1 MSRTGSGT
9 QTDPYIVDS
18 FEDFVTTANT
28 NGVYMELPAD
38 AENKVMDVNDSSYRN
53 GKPKML
59 ELRCASLNG
68 NGWTIRNLNIT
79 DTDNAIYTTDARTV
93 VVRNLHFENLRA
105 NTGSNS
111 FFHLNPCLFED
122 CSFACVHTHGD
133 SASSFNKLINSTIQ
147 PVMRRCAISITKE
160 GTGSAEKYFRNLQLD
175 TCTITLDLPL
185 YGTNQNLILFWNCNV
200 SNCIIRGQASVIF
213 NAASNHTLYLTS
225 GGTWRYSYF
234 AVDWTN
240 ASDASIAAS
249 LAASEASS
257 MCFLDASRIGTNFS
271 PFTDAENFRGLTTVQ
286 AKDATYL
293 SGIGFTCLEV

>member
-9 QTDPYIVDS
+9 QADPYIVDS

-79 DTDNAIYTTDARTV
+79 DTDNALYTTDARTV
-93 VVRNLHFENLRA
+93 TVRNLHFENLRA

-111 FFHLNPCLFED
+111 FLNLSPCLFED

-133 SASSFNKLINSTIQ
+133 SASSFSTQNNNSSK
-147 PVMRRCAISITKE
+147 PVFRRCAISITKE

-175 TCTITLDLPL
+175 TCTITLNLPL

-200 SNCIIRGQASVIF
+200 SNCIIRGQASVTF
-213 NAASNHTLYLTS
+213 NTASNHTLHLTS
-225 GGTWRYSYF
+225 DGTWQYSYF

-240 ASDASIAAS
+240 ASASVTATLAVGAATN
-249 LAASEASS
+249 
-257 MCFLDASRIGTNFS
+257 MCFLDASRIGEHFN
-271 PFTDAENFRGLTTVQ
+271 PFTDAENFRGLTTAQ
-286 AKDATYL
+286 AKDAAYL